1 MGESGRVGKLG
12 KVSMPFGHRTPPK
25 GDFCFEIFPSP
36 SGLGKPGKL
45 GKVGLMGEVPIVE
58 GGNSILEFHGV
69 APAQRV
75 EFGNIGEFAQ
85 GAIGF

>member
-12 KVSMPFGHRTPPK
+12 KM
-25 GDFCFEIFPSP
+25 
-36 SGLGKPGKL
+36 GLL
-45 GKVGLMGEVPIVE
+45 RNVPVVE
-58 GGNSILEFHGV
+58 RGNAVFDFHGV
-69 APAQRV
+69 APAQRM

>member
-36 SGLGKPGKL
+36 SGLGKM
-45 GKVGLMGEVPIVE
+45 GLMRNVPVVE
-58 GGNSILEFHGV
+58 RRNAIFDFHGV